1 MRRITSAL
9 IYLFLV
15 LISAG
20 LSILISI
27 KLAQFFSMEKKVNDY
42 LLVILFFVIYA
53 LLLFIWIK
61 IDKNWNR
68 KGGQKISV
76 QSAVR
81 ESVIPTSIDLG
92 KEASKVHQSKE
103 K

>member
-1 MRRITSAL
+1 MKRISSAL

-27 KLAQFFSMEKKVNDY
+27 KLTKFFSIGKKVSDNI
-42 LLVILFFVIYA
+42 LVILFFVIYA

-68 KGGQKISV
+68 
-76 QSAVR
+76 
-81 ESVIPTSIDLG
+81 
-92 KEASKVHQSKE
+92 
-103 K
+103 

>member
-1 MRRITSAL
+1 MKRITSAL

-68 KGGQKISV
+68 
-76 QSAVR
+76 
-81 ESVIPTSIDLG
+81 
-92 KEASKVHQSKE
+92 
-103 K
+103 

>member
-1 MRRITSAL
+1 MKRITSAL

-27 KLAQFFSMEKKVNDY
+27 KLAQFFPMEKKVNDY

-68 KGGQKISV
+68 
-76 QSAVR
+76 
-81 ESVIPTSIDLG
+81 
-92 KEASKVHQSKE
+92 
-103 K
+103 

>member
-1 MRRITSAL
+1 MKRIASAL

-68 KGGQKISV
+68 
-76 QSAVR
+76 
-81 ESVIPTSIDLG
+81 
-92 KEASKVHQSKE
+92 
-103 K
+103 

>member
-1 MRRITSAL
+1 MKKITSAL

-68 KGGQKISV
+68 
-76 QSAVR
+76 
-81 ESVIPTSIDLG
+81 
-92 KEASKVHQSKE
+92 
-103 K
+103 

>member
-1 MRRITSAL
+1 MKRITSAL

-27 KLAQFFSMEKKVNDY
+27 KLAQFFSMEQKVNDY

-68 KGGQKISV
+68 
-76 QSAVR
+76 
-81 ESVIPTSIDLG
+81 
-92 KEASKVHQSKE
+92 
-103 K
+103 

>member
-1 MRRITSAL
+1 MKRITSVL

-42 LLVILFFVIYA
+42 LLVILFLVIYA

-68 KGGQKISV
+68 
-76 QSAVR
+76 
-81 ESVIPTSIDLG
+81 
-92 KEASKVHQSKE
+92 
-103 K
+103 

>member
-1 MRRITSAL
+1 MKRIASAL

-61 IDKNWNR
+61 IDKNR
-68 KGGQKISV
+68 
-76 QSAVR
+76 
-81 ESVIPTSIDLG
+81 
-92 KEASKVHQSKE
+92 
-103 K
+103 

>member
-1 MRRITSAL
+1 MKKITSAL

-27 KLAQFFSMEKKVNDY
+27 KLAQFFSMEKKENDY

-68 KGGQKISV
+68 
-76 QSAVR
+76 
-81 ESVIPTSIDLG
+81 
-92 KEASKVHQSKE
+92 
-103 K
+103 

>member
-1 MRRITSAL
+1 MKRITSAL

-61 IDKNWNR
+61 SI
-68 KGGQKISV
+68 V
-76 QSAVR
+76 VR
-81 ESVIPTSIDLG
+81 IRNT
-92 KEASKVHQSKE
+92 
-103 K
+103 

>member
-1 MRRITSAL
+1 MKRIASAL

-53 LLLFIWIK
+53 RLLFIWIK

-68 KGGQKISV
+68 
-76 QSAVR
+76 
-81 ESVIPTSIDLG
+81 
-92 KEASKVHQSKE
+92 
-103 K
+103 